1 MVSDFSQHCMEI
13 AKRFLQTAVIVD
25 DEARIDGAPPA
36 NHSLVTPDRH
46 TLDGNTEKTEGI
58 DLPGRHSLDARV
70 LVDSFARHG
79 LICGV
84 IAPRPDDTTVNN
96 KVVRIAKQ
104 ADIVVL
110 DWQLNVDN
118 GRKTMSMLKEI
129 LKDNAHEQLRL
140 IAIYTGEQDISG
152 IGQTIAQELEKSKW
166 KFQRDK
172 HDVVLCYQHCRI
184 VIYAKSDISLA
195 LGLKD
200 RTVPEEQVPEKLIRD
215 FASMTEGLLPSIALT
230 SLTAIRENV
239 HKVLD
244 KFHAELD
251 PAFLA
256 HRACLPVPEDSQQQ
270 MVDQLTSELHAIM
283 DDATAKKSPAGM
295 KAVNEWLEAE
305 AGPNKKFIF
314 EKNKQVSLDEAVD
327 LQKEGWDKKKPSVL
341 KNRKKEKENFDKL
354 ASVFSKNGK
363 PENKL
368 DHKLAWMFSFRTVFD
383 DPRLILHLG
392 TVLREQ
398 NETSDPNYFLCMR
411 PRCDSVR
418 LKVNDEYSFLLLPLI
433 KPKEKIIQLVL
444 RTDKNTF
451 QRFSVGIKASQWKLV
466 KFKPK
471 NDGAPVIA
479 ERDEKGG
486 FIFTDVCGK
495 RFDWLGELKQ
505 EFAQSI
511 AHRFASAQSRV
522 AVNNTEWLRRLEDLR
537 D

>member
-152 IGQTIAQELEKSKW
+152 IGKTIAQELEKSKW
-166 KFQRDK
+166 KFQSDA

-195 LGLKD
+195 LGLED

-256 HRACLPVPEDSQQQ
+256 HRACLPAPEDSQQH
-270 MVDQLTSELHAIM
+270 MVDQLASELHAVM
-283 DDATAKKSPAGM
+283 DDAAAKESPAGM
-295 KAVNEWLEAE
+295 EAIIEWLVAE
-305 AGPNKKFIF
+305 AGPNEKFIF
-314 EKNKQVSLDEAVD
+314 EENKQVSLDEAVD
-327 LQKEGWDKKKPSVL
+327 LQTEGWKKKKPRVL
-341 KNRKKEKENFDKL
+341 KSGKKEYFDKL
-354 ASVFSKNGK
+354 ASVFAKNGD

-398 NETSDPNYFLCMR
+398 NETSDANFFLCMR

-418 LKVNDEYSFLLLPLI
+418 LNVKEKNSFLLLPLI
-433 KPKEKIIQLVL
+433 KPEKKIIQLVL
-444 RTDKNTF
+444 RTCKNTF
-451 QRFSVGIKASQWKLV
+451 QRFSVGTKASQWQLV
-466 KFKPK
+466 KFNPE

-479 ERDEKGG
+479 EQEDDTGL
-486 FIFTDVCGK
+486 FFFTDIDGK
-495 RFDWLGELKQ
+495 RFDWLGELKP
-505 EFAQSI
+505 EFAQRI
-511 AHRFASAQSRV
+511 AHRFASGLSRI
-522 AVNNTEWLRRLEDLR
+522 AVNNSEWLRRLENLND
-537 D
+537 